1 MIRTSLICTQSKLRT
16 NPFDGKGTYTKFV
29 WAVYA
34 RLMSRAWI
42 SHADV
47 MADFMKLKSAKDLP
61 FSVSKCE
68 GDGELKKAFRDVV
81 ALLKDRCGGD
91 CIETH
96 GNNRN
101 KRFRYVGEGYDPC
114 EDLKNAQAIKD
125 IQTYA
130 QFCID
135 SAGFFPSSW
144 IEYFFEDTLDLLKI
158 TKQKRSGEQLIASS
172 IDRELTNIELLPMLY
187 EAIRDK
193 RVLAI
198 EYKPYDEEPVL
209 LEFHPHILKEHNG
222 RWFLFGHAVGR
233 EPEYGYNLA
242 LDRIKGEPQLLPI
255 KTDYISSPKGFY
267 QEFFKNIVG
276 VSHYKDAMPA
286 DVVIRAT
293 RNSIFRLIET
303 KKIHR
308 SQETVKPFGEYVD
321 GTYGEFKLYVEI
333 NNELIGR
340 ILQMG
345 DGLVVMSPDNIRAVF
360 KQRIANMADLYQ

>member
-1 MIRTSLICTQSKLRT
+1 MARI
-16 NPFDGKGTYTKFV
+16 NPFDGKGAYTKFV

-68 GDGELKKAFRDVV
+68 GDGELKKAFRDIV
-81 ALLKDRCGGD
+81 ALLKERCND
-91 CIETH
+91 NCIETD

-101 KRFRYVGEGYDPC
+101 KRFRYVGKEDDPC

-158 TKQKRSGEQLIASS
+158 TKRKKSGEQFIASS

-187 EAIRDK
+187 EAIKNK
-193 RVLAI
+193 RVLSI
-198 EYKPYDEEPVL
+198 EYKPYDEESMAL
-209 LEFHPHILKEHNG
+209 KFHPHILKEHNG
-222 RWFLFGHAVGR
+222 RWFLFGHAEGK
-233 EPEYGYNLA
+233 EPECGYNLA
-242 LDRIKGEPQLLPI
+242 LDRIVGEPQLLPV
-255 KTDYISSPKGFY
+255 KTEYISSPKGFY
-267 QEFFKNIVG
+267 QGFFKDIVG
-276 VSHYKDAMPA
+276 VSHFKDNVAE
-286 DVVIRAT
+286 DIIIRAT
-293 RNSIFRLIET
+293 KNSVYRLVET
-303 KKIHR
+303 KRIHH
-308 SQETVKPFGEYVD
+308 SQQVIKPFNKYDD
-321 GTYGEFKLYVEI
+321 GTYGEFRVHVEL
-333 NNELIGR
+333 NNEFIGR
-340 ILQMG
+340 ILQLG
-345 DGLVVMSPDNIRAVF
+345 DGLVVTAPENVRDIF
-360 KQRIANMADLYQ
+360 KQRISNMADLYH

>member
-1 MIRTSLICTQSKLRT
+1 MARI

-68 GDGELKKAFRDVV
+68 GDGELKKAFRDIV
-81 ALLKDRCGGD
+81 ALLKERCND
-91 CIETH
+91 NCIETD

-101 KRFRYVGEGYDPC
+101 KRFRYVGKEDDPC

-158 TKQKRSGEQLIASS
+158 TKRKKSGEQLIASS

-193 RVLAI
+193 RVLSI
-198 EYKPYDEEPVL
+198 EYKPYGEDSIL
-209 LEFHPHILKEHNG
+209 LEFHPHILKEYNG
-222 RWFLFGHAVGR
+222 RWFLFGHADGH
-233 EPEYGYNLA
+233 EPELGYNLA
-242 LDRIKGEPQLLPI
+242 LDRIIGKPQLLPI
-255 KTDYISSPKGFY
+255 KVEYICSPKGFY
-267 QEFFKNIVG
+267 HDFFKNIVG
-276 VSHYKDAMPA
+276 VSHYKDVVAT
-286 DVVIRAT
+286 DIVIRAT
-293 RNSIFRLIET
+293 KHNIFRLVET
-303 KKIHR
+303 KKIHQ
-308 SQETVKPFGEYVD
+308 SQETVKPFGEYAD
-321 GTYGEFKLYVEI
+321 GAYGEFKLYVEV

-345 DGLVVMSPDNIRAVF
+345 DGLVVMSPDEIRVVF
-360 KQRIANMADLYQ
+360 KQRIANMTDLYQ